1 MNQTQLMK
9 RLRSVIRKFTPGII
23 AVACF
28 FALSGCE
35 YEVPLTAKPTRKVDE
50 KLVGDWV
57 SKDGKDKM
65 KVRRLDDSIYIV
77 SYNGDLFRAFHS
89 DVARTSFVSVQD
101 IDSPDRKYAYLTW
114 KLSDDGKR
122 LGLRVV
128 NTKVIPNE
136 NKDSETIQKLVEKNL
151 QNPELLGDET
161 QFGKEK

>member
-1 MNQTQLMK
+1 MNQTQHMK
-9 RLRSVIRKFTPGII
+9 RLRSVIRKFIPGII
-23 AVACF
+23 AAACF
-28 FALSGCE
+28 LALSGCE

-50 KLVGDWV
+50 KLLGDWI
-57 SKDGKDKM
+57 STDGKEKM

-89 DVARTSFVSVQD
+89 EVAKTSFVSVQD
-101 IDSPDRKYAYLTW
+101 IDSPDRKYAYFKW

-122 LGLRVV
+122 LGLRLV
-128 NTKVIPNE
+128 NNKVISND

-161 QFGKEK
+161 QFSKEK